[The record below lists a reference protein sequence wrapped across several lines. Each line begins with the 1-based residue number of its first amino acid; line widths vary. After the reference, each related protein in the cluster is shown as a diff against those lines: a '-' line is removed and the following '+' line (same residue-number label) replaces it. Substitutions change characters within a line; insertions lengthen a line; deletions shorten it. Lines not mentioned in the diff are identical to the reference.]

1 MTILKTLLPVLAL
14 ASAAH
19 GMSTRPI
26 STDSAE
32 GKSLLKRAVRTDIA
46 LGEGGK
52 PEPLRQLEI
61 DNMAGMYIK
70 YLGCSDFLQYG
81 DYDWYQSAYNN
92 AQGGNNYQYQ
102 YNGQN
107 GQQNQNAYNYQN
119 GQNGQQGNYNYQQQQ
134 NGEQGEQDQQQ
145 NQNGQYNYNYNGQNN
160 GQQQQNGQNNYQA
173 QQNQNWEDVYMAHL
187 VRFTLCANQGCSGCQ
202 GEYAVDLVEFVE
214 TYAEIGMSSDEY
226 ACEKVRE
233 NCYCYNNY
241 REQCYYDCY
250 QQAGLD
256 SCMEYYGAAQFQ
268 IQEYMECSRKS
279 RTNRLRQCPC
289 NPPRQVE

>member
-1 MTILKTLLPVLAL
+1 MTILKSLLPVLAL

-19 GMSTRPI
+19 ASTRPI

-32 GKSLLKRAVRTDIA
+32 GKSLLKRAVRLDIA
-46 LGEGGK
+46 PVEGEK
-52 PEPLRQLEI
+52 PEPLRQLEV
-61 DNMAGMYIK
+61 DNLAGMYIK

-92 AQGGNNYQYQ
+92 AQGGGQNYQYQ
-102 YNGQN
+102 YNGN
-107 GQQNQNAYNYQN
+107 GQNQNAYNYGN

-134 NGEQGEQDQQQ
+134 GGEEQDQQQ
-145 NQNGQYNYNYNGQNN
+145 QQNGQYNYNYNGQNN
-160 GQQQQNGQNNYQA
+160 GQQQQQNYNYNGQGA

-187 VRFTLCANQGCSGCQ
+187 VRFTLCANSGCSGCQ

-214 TYAEIGMSSDEY
+214 TYAEIGLSSDEY

-256 SCMEYYGAAQFQ
+256 SCMQYYGAAQFQ

-279 RTNRLRQCPC
+279 SCRC
-289 NPPRQVE
+289 NLLYAHKSLAC

>member
-14 ASAAH
+14 ASAAR
-19 GMSTRPI
+19 GSSSSAKSI
-26 STDSAE
+26 AVDSPE
-32 GKSLLKRAVRTDIA
+32 GKSLLARAVRTDISPV
-46 LGEGGK
+46 EGGK

-61 DNMAGMYIK
+61 ENMAGMYIK

-92 AQGGNNYQYQ
+92 ANQNQQGGNNYQYN
-102 YNGQN
+102 YNN
-107 GQQNQNAYNYQN
+107 QN
-119 GQNGQQGNYNYQQQQ
+119 GQNGQGNYNYQQQQ
-134 NGEQGEQDQQQ
+134 NGDQQEGDGDQNQ
-145 NQNGQYNYNYNGQNN
+145 NQNGNNNGQYQYNNGQNN
-160 GQQQQNGQNNYQA
+160 NGQAQNYYNNANGQNQQNGGQ
-173 QQNQNWEDVYMAHL
+173 DVYMAHL
-187 VRFTLCANQGCSGCQ
+187 VRFTLCANSGCSGCQ

-250 QQAGLD
+250 QQAGMD
-256 SCMEYYGAAQFQ
+256 SCMDYYGQAQFQ

-279 RTNRLRQCPC
+279 RTSHRPNVHPTHLS
-289 NPPRQVE
+289 